1 MLIPIDSEIVPDGY
15 EPVRFG
21 LPNIG
26 DHYID
31 GRDIFVATVSIA
43 PRLIVRKK
51 WQPPEWLKPGWI
63 AMDGDGCWMW
73 FQSLPFL
80 KGDEWFPRQGDFCA
94 IDLPCVEFTP
104 PQAASP
110 ATSLQQID
118 QALRKP
124 E

>member
-26 DHYID
+26 DHYLAN
-31 GRDIFVATVSIA
+31 GDIAVATVSIS
-43 PRLIVRKK
+43 PRLIVRQK
-51 WQPPEWLKPGWI
+51 WQPPAWLKPGWI

-73 FQSLPFL
+73 FESKPSL
-80 KGDEWFPRQGDFCA
+80 KGVDWYPNQGEFCA
-94 IDLPCVEFTP
+94 IGFPCVEWTP

-110 ATSLQQID
+110 ANSLREID
-118 QALRKP
+118 QARRKP